1 MSSYTPEDSVEYL
14 SPEFVNAS
22 SEYYDWERA
31 NLIDEKVYSAETC
44 SECGQVCV
52 MDYLGENSHADWM
65 VGHADDEDDEEDELG
80 LVTDAYGDQLFPGT
94 NVMPFVGFYFH
105 FVEEEGQV
113 VNLKVVDG
121 EETYDP
127 PVPEDEL
134 KEIDLTDIGIVEE
147 IEGTDV
153 LVRFSDHDVRIRL
166 TEDEAGVLLEIVG
179 DDVYKNL
186 KRQHKLLSDCDET
199 FYNEGPMMNSRY
211 PVDVRRVG
219 GPREAAKAIKHL
231 PLCIVDIDQAYYL
244 ALTGGGMDLSWEI
257 AEAYMCL
264 GYLPPQFVHDLP
276 RMAGRRLSDPR
287 TKWVLE
293 GVRKAARVQQ
303 DWAQQALDRLD
314 RYWAELEAK
323 EPQNAT

>member
-1 MSSYTPEDSVEYL
+1 MSGYTPETGVENLSAEYVDS
-14 SPEFVNAS
+14 S
-22 SEYYDWERA
+22 SEYIDWEERSLA
-31 NLIDEKVYSAETC
+31 DLSIYAAEDC
-44 SECGQVCV
+44 SECGHVCV
-52 MDYLGENSHADWM
+52 MDYASQDTHAGWM
-65 VGHADDEDDEEDELG
+65 DRPDEDSVDDDELES
-80 LVTDAYGDQLFPGT
+80 VMDAYGDTLFPGT
-94 NVMPFVGFYFH
+94 NVMPYVGFYFH
-105 FVEEEGQV
+105 VADEEGLV
-113 VNLKVVDG
+113 VNFKVVDG

-134 KEIDLTDIGIVEE
+134 REIDLTDVGIVEE

-153 LVRFSDHDVRIRL
+153 LVRFSDHGVRIRL
-166 TEDEAGVLLEIVG
+166 TEDEAGELLEIIG
-179 DDVYKNL
+179 DSVYKEL
-186 KRQHKLLSDCDET
+186 KKKHKSLSDCGET

-211 PVDVRRVG
+211 PIDVRRVG
-219 GPREAAKAIKHL
+219 GPRDAARAIKHL

-244 ALTGGGMDLSWEI
+244 ALTGGGMDFSWEI

-276 RMAGRRLSDPR
+276 HMAGRKLSDPR

-293 GVRKAARVQQ
+293 GVRKAVRVQR

-323 EPQNAT
+323 EPQNVS